1 MLPAHEHMREYKQ
14 AQSQTLRHSQTVTQT
29 TKAV

>member
-14 AQSQTLRHSQTVTQT
+14 TQSQTLRYSQTVIQT
-29 TKAV
+29 AKAV